1 MLAEPRGEPYVV
13 RGRMCRAAQGGR
25 GRVPRVPLEGERR
38 PKAGVGLVLQ
48 NPLEG
53 SWTRWPFGNA
63 TYRANYTLKIFTPE
77 REYRNHAG
85 SFARGNHG
93 AGGGDIRQRGLSA
106 PATQTKQHP
115 PLATRNVAGREL
127 IEHSGKAHST
137 HLDSSSCNAVCGW
150 TGVTRCR

>member
-53 SWTRWPFGNA
+53 SWTRRPFGNA
-63 TYRANYTLKIFTPE
+63 TYRANYTLKTFTSSENSP
-77 REYRNHAG
+77 
-85 SFARGNHG
+85 
-93 AGGGDIRQRGLSA
+93 GGR
-106 PATQTKQHP
+106 PASS
-115 PLATRNVAGREL
+115 E
-127 IEHSGKAHST
+127 EH
-137 HLDSSSCNAVCGW
+137 
-150 TGVTRCR
+150 